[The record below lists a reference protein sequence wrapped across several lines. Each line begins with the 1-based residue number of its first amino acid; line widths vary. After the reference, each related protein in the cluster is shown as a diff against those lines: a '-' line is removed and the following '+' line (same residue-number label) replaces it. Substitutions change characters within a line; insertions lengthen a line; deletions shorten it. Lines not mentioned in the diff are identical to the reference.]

1 MRASPSPS
9 TSQRT
14 CGRSS
19 RVWARGGRLMG
30 QVFIGPQAGGFAVG
44 GPGGPDCRMLP
55 PRDSCGMGRRCP
67 DLEEEPDGSAVAV
80 LLLLVGGDPAEGRF
94 DHFGWRRRVSTQHAR
109 EARGGGGVGVSV
121 VMASSSTNPDKLM
134 AKADKLTKLSFTRW
148 NADWKSATSL
158 YEQAAIAYRFRKDN
172 EKAKDAFEKASKGQE
187 MISSASEFYR
197 ECGRPQPA
205 SDALAKGASFLE
217 DKAPEE
223 AIKMYDEACSV
234 LEEDGKEQMA
244 FDLYRAAASLYV
256 KLEKYSDAAATFLR
270 LGSAADKCNAINS
283 QCKGYLSAI
292 IIYLYAHDFQQ
303 AQKCYNDCSEVQAF
317 LNSDQNRFAMKLLS
331 AYEEGDA
338 EEIKRT
344 AQSSA
349 INHLDH
355 VVIRLARKL
364 PTGDLQAIKKDMAA
378 DDGNDSLDE
387 NDLT

>member
-1 MRASPSPS
+1 M
-9 TSQRT
+9 T
-14 CGRSS
+14 
-19 RVWARGGRLMG
+19 
-30 QVFIGPQAGGFAVG
+30 
-44 GPGGPDCRMLP
+44 
-55 PRDSCGMGRRCP
+55 
-67 DLEEEPDGSAVAV
+67 
-80 LLLLVGGDPAEGRF
+80 
-94 DHFGWRRRVSTQHAR
+94 
-109 EARGGGGVGVSV
+109 
-121 VMASSSTNPDKLM
+121 SSSSDPDKLI
-134 AKADKLTKLSFTRW
+134 TKLSFTRW
-148 NADWKSATSL
+148 NADWKSATTL

-187 MISSASEFYR
+187 MISSASELYR
-197 ECGRPQPA
+197 ECGRAQPA

-217 DKAPEE
+217 EKAPED

-317 LNSDQNRFAMKLLS
+317 LSSDQNRCAMKLLS

-338 EEIKRT
+338 EEIKRA

-364 PTGDLQAIKKDMAA
+364 PTGDLQAIKKDLAA
-378 DDGNDSLDE
+378 DDGEDSLDE